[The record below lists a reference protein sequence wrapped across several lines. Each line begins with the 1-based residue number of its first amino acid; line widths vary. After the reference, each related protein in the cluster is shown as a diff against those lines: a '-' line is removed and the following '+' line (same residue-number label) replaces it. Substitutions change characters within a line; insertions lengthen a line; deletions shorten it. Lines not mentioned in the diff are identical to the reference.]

1 VPDSSR
7 RQYLQSLPGAAR
19 KSLRRFAHTVR
30 FGDSANPPQRT
41 GSAGSDD
48 PDENLAW
55 NRQRWGDAT
64 TWRKLDSLGYQWG
77 GGFEQTPAT
86 VAALA
91 DRLLRPYVGSRYDL
105 AILEISPGGGR
116 MTAELIRYASRLS
129 LVDLNA
135 AAIDICRERFAVLP
149 IPIEFVVND
158 GQSLAAVEGGP
169 FDLVACYDS
178 MVHMHPDVIRRYV
191 AQLPALLVDGGT
203 AWLDHSGKGKRSS
216 GARTAMTAEL
226 MGGFAADAGLVVNEQ
241 VFRNDWDCISVLT
254 KP

>member
-1 VPDSSR
+1 MVR
-7 RQYLQSLPGAAR
+7 RVGAKVAR
-19 KSLRRFAHTVR
+19 AVGSDERAE
-30 FGDSANPPQRT
+30 PPPRA

-48 PDENLAW
+48 PEENLAW
-55 NRQRWGDAT
+55 NRRRWGDGQ

-77 GGFEQTPAT
+77 GGFEQTPAL

-91 DRLLRPYVGSRYDL
+91 DRLLRPYIGDRYDL

-135 AAIDICRERFAVLP
+135 AAIDICRERFAMLP

-158 GQSLAAVEGGP
+158 GQSLAGVTGGP

-178 MVHMHPDVIRRYV
+178 MVHMHPDVVRGYV
-191 AQLPALLVDGGT
+191 EQLPALLVDGGT

-226 MGGFAADAGLVVNEQ
+226 MVEFADGAGLAVKDQ
-241 VFRNDWDCISVLT
+241 VFRNDWDCITVLT